1 MDHTDLVNYFAGG
14 KLNRASW
21 LRESTSYLNQ
31 ALVKPDTK
39 FVLFSHGDPLVRRDA
54 PSKLA
59 LFGWKDIEESI
70 MHTVRLVAPDA
81 TQVFGPKSYG
91 LTKRNDADNGHWSR
105 VTQNIIAPALSLM
118 YLGVYEDGSP
128 PKTLKYTDD
137 GKEQD
142 YVVPSGPAYFAV
154 SLSYRPPNTPEQDT
168 LPGSKLLDTLT
179 AEDAP
184 YKVFQMRTVILT
196 GELEKED
203 AALAAYGRSIL
214 DWSERYA
221 FCSACGSQN
230 YSVWGGHKRACSSV
244 LSKVTE
250 GKPNLV
256 KAMHSASPPK
266 STCPSVE
273 SVQNYSYPRS
283 DPVVIVG
290 IVSADD
296 EHILLG
302 RQKMWPKGLYSCIA
316 YVMLAHPAALWNL
329 VNPSRSRSDVRR
341 WKRLVSRPTKS
352 LTTGTCIV
360 LRSSQ
365 PWPFPASLFFGA
377 YAYAKDT
384 STNVHLDQDIELEE
398 AFFAS
403 KKDVLAAVTAS
414 EQKLGLKSK
423 DAPTHKGERYLYVL
437 LTHEAC
443 LRLQPWPMYCL
454 LLGRAA
460 TRRPGRNCSGT

>member
-1 MDHTDLVNYFAGG
+1 MASRYPSFKTVNYFAGG
-14 KLNRASW
+14 NLNRASW

-31 ALVKPDTK
+31 ALV
-39 FVLFSHGDPLVRRDA
+39 
-54 PSKLA
+54 
-59 LFGWKDIEESI
+59 
-70 MHTVRLVAPDA
+70 
-81 TQVFGPKSYG
+81 FGPKTYG
-91 LTKRNDADNGHWSR
+91 LTKRSDADNGHWSR

-128 PKTLKYTDD
+128 SKTLKYTDD
-137 GKEQD
+137 AKEQD

-154 SLSYRPPNTPEQDT
+154 SLSYRPPNVPEQDA
-168 LPGSKLLDTLT
+168 LPGSKLLDALT

-203 AALAAYGRSIL
+203 AALAAYGRAIL

-250 GKPNLV
+250 GKPAFV
-256 KAMHSASPPK
+256 KAVHSASPLK

-316 YVMLAHPAALWNL
+316 GFVEPGE
-329 VNPSRSRSDVRR
+329 SIEESVRR
-341 WKRLVSRPTKS
+341 EAMEETGIETDQVSYYR
-352 LTTGTCIV
+352 
-360 LRSSQ
+360 
-365 PWPFPASLFFGA
+365 LFFGA

-423 DAPTHKGERYLYVL
+423 DAPTHKGERYFVPPPTAMAHVL
-437 LTHEAC
+437 LAAWA
-443 LRLQPWPMYCL
+443 RGNAPA
-454 LLGRAA
+454 RAKL
-460 TRRPGRNCSGT
+460 